1 VVVMLHW
8 RRSRKDGGLFL
19 GQLFDKGK
27 ARQEVRYRESIHAI
41 TIGPNGSGKGTRLII
56 PNLAELPRSIFI
68 IDPKA
73 EALAITG
80 RARAK
85 LGRVLIINP
94 FNVLVDRLPHL
105 RSHGFNPMADLDER
119 SDDFNDDATLIGL
132 AMVPDRGGA
141 GGGDSHFF
149 NSSAQALASAFVMHE
164 KIKNGR
170 AANLANVR
178 KMMTQPFT
186 ASGLQGTIAEM
197 ACSRCEPLRA
207 KAGRFVSGSR
217 SAMDVFSTVINEW
230 NCTDSPPVQRDLSG
244 PGFDWNL
251 MKREIVTCY
260 LVLPA
265 DRLESHANYLRL
277 IVTSAL
283 RALMRSPPSETLP
296 PVLMI
301 LDEFAQLGY
310 LPPVENAAAI
320 ARGFGV
326 QLWPILQD
334 LNQLKA
340 LYRDRW
346 QTFIGNAGL
355 LTAFGPRD
363 WFSAK
368 YLSDLCG
375 QKLRNVRSRSTTDEG
390 RVNWN
395 DTPHEFPRFRP
406 EDLMRMPQGQMLCLA
421 TGVPLPFFTQVPGYW
436 ETDCARGLDANPYF
450 HPQT

>member
-1 VVVMLHW
+1 MFHW
-8 RRSRKDGGLFL
+8 RRKIKDKGLLL
-19 GQLFDKGK
+19 GRLFDEGK
-27 ARQEVRYRESIHAI
+27 THEEVRYQEPIHAI
-41 TIGPNGSGKGTRLII
+41 TIGPNGSGKGTRLIT

-80 RARAK
+80 RARAE
-85 LGRVLIINP
+85 LGRVHTINP
-94 FNVLVDRLPHL
+94 FNVLVDKLPHL
-105 RSHGFNPMADLDER
+105 KSHGYNPMADLDAR
-119 SDDFNDDATLIGL
+119 SDDFNDDATLMGL
-132 AMVPDRGGA
+132 SMVPERGS
-141 GGGDSHFF
+141 GDSHFF
-149 NSSAQALASAFVMHE
+149 NTSGQALATALVMQD
-164 KIKNGR
+164 KIKNGKD
-170 AANLANVR
+170 ANLANVR
-178 KMMTQPFT
+178 KALTQPFT
-186 ASGLQGTIAEM
+186 ESGLQATITEM
-197 ACSRCEPLRA
+197 AESHCEPLRS

-217 SAMDVFSTVINEW
+217 SVMDIISTAINET
-230 NCTDSPPVQRDLSG
+230 NFLDSPPIRRDLSG
-244 PGFDWNL
+244 PGFDWNV
-251 MKREIVTCY
+251 MKREIVTVY

-283 RALMRSPPSETLP
+283 RTLLRSPPSEILP
-296 PVLMI
+296 PVLFM

-310 LPPVENAAAI
+310 LPPIENAAGI

-355 LTAFGPRD
+355 LTAFAPRD
-363 WFSAK
+363 WFTAK

-375 QKLRNVRSRSTTDEG
+375 QKLRNVRSRSMSDEG

-395 DTPHEFPRFRP
+395 DSPHEFPRFRP
-406 EDLMRMPQGQMLCLA
+406 EDLMRMPKGQMLCLA
-421 TGVPLPFFTQVPGYW
+421 AGVPLPFFTQVPGYW
-436 ETDCARGLDANPYF
+436 DTPQGRDLDPNPYF
-450 HPQT
+450 SSRT

>member
-1 VVVMLHW
+1 MLHW
-8 RRSRKDGGLFL
+8 NRQPKDEGLLL
-19 GQLFDKGK
+19 GRLFDEGK
-27 ARQEVRYRESIHAI
+27 AREEVRYREPIHAI
-41 TIGPNGSGKGTRLII
+41 TIGPNGSGKGTRLIV

-73 EALAITG
+73 EALAVTG

-94 FNVLVDRLPHL
+94 FNVLADDLPHL
-105 RSHGFNPMADLDER
+105 KSHGYNPMADLDPR
-119 SDDFNDDATLIGL
+119 SDDFVDDATLMGL
-132 AMVPDRGGA
+132 SMIPDRGS

-149 NSSAQALASAFVMHE
+149 NTSAQALATALVMRE
-164 KIKNGR
+164 KIRNGKD
-170 AANLANVR
+170 ANLANVR
-178 KMMTQPFT
+178 RTLTQPFT
-186 ASGLQGTIAEM
+186 ESGLQGTIAEM
-197 ACSRCEPLRA
+197 TLSPCEPLRA

-217 SAMDVFSTVINEW
+217 ATIDVIATGINET
-230 NCTDSPPVQRDLSG
+230 NFSDSPPIQRDLSG

-251 MKREIVTCY
+251 MKREIVTVY

-283 RALMRSPPSETLP
+283 RSLLRSPPGKTLP
-296 PVLMI
+296 PVLFI
-301 LDEFAQLGY
+301 LDEFAALGY
-310 LPPVENAAAI
+310 LPPIENAAGI

-355 LTAFGPRD
+355 LTAFAPRD
-363 WFSAK
+363 LFTAK

-375 QKLRNVRSRSTTDEG
+375 QKLRNVRSRSMTDEG
-390 RVNWN
+390 RMNWN

-406 EDLMRMPQGQMLCLA
+406 EDLMRMPEGQMLCLA
-421 TGVPLPFFTQVPGYW
+421 KGVPLPFFTKLPGYW
-436 ETDCARGLDANPYF
+436 ETPYGRGLDPNPYF
-450 HPQT
+450 TPSAKDR